1 MQCEELARQFGVQ
14 PAVKYARYMSVR
26 DFEKGNFILIGS
38 RRGNPW
44 TALFEEQLN
53 FSLQEDK
60 ETHSFHFLDKNPLPG
75 EQPIYSNQTGPDGGF
90 ISYVDLA
97 LVPNLAR
104 TGYVLLFNGL
114 VMDSTEAAS
123 QLIFDGHLPEQ
134 VQHAI
139 DSKAAGNAQS
149 IEIFLR
155 VHSLER
161 APRKYDVVA
170 SRVDH

>member
-1 MQCEELARQFGVQ
+1 
-14 PAVKYARYMSVR
+14 
-26 DFEKGNFILIGS
+26 
-38 RRGNPW
+38 
-44 TALFEEQLN
+44 
-53 FSLQEDK
+53 
-60 ETHSFHFLDKNPLPG
+60 
-75 EQPIYSNQTGPDGGF
+75 
-90 ISYVDLA
+90 
-97 LVPNLAR
+97 
-104 TGYVLLFNGL
+104 
-114 VMDSTEAAS
+114 MDSTEAAS